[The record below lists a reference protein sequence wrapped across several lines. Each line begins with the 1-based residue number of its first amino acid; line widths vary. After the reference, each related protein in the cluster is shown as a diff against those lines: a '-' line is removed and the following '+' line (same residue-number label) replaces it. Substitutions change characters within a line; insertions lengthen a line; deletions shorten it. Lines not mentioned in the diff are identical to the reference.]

1 MNLADIQAQF
11 PKINAES
18 CAMTGAI
25 PMDFVNDHQDEFRQI
40 VREHQLRRIYRGP
53 RTQTKKNPSNTLK
66 ADAVAMVLYSTSS
79 AEA

>member
-11 PKINAES
+11 PKINPES
-18 CAMTGAI
+18 CAVTGAI
-25 PMDFVNDHQDEFRQI
+25 PMEFVNKHQSEFRQI

-66 ADAVAMVLYSTSS
+66 ADAVAMVLYPTSAS
-79 AEA
+79 EV